1 MGWDGDRPG
10 VDQLAEQPGD
20 EPEAVAHADLPPALP
35 AEHRR
40 AVEEG
45 DLTHLGLDAGVEP
58 GLGAGDHDRQRIVLR
73 ERGDDVDQTLR
84 EVDLDRFEHRGEEV
98 GLVGEL
104 VVQGTARDT
113 GGLGDALGADLGVA
127 VLGEQLAGR
136 GDEGGAGGGRAVGLG
151 APGHRHVDIH
161 AVGM

>member
-1 MGWDGDRPG
+1 MRRTSGST
-10 VDQLAEQPGD
+10 LASSQ
-20 EPEAVAHADLPPALP
+20 ASAPAT
-35 AEHRR
+35 
-40 AVEEG
+40 
-45 DLTHLGLDAGVEP
+45 TH
-58 GLGAGDHDRQRIVLR
+58 RQRIVLR
-73 ERGDDVDQTLR
+73 QRRDDVDQPLR
-84 EVDLDRFEHRGEEV
+84 EVDLDRLEHRGEQV

-104 VVQGTARDT
+104 VVQGTAGDA